1 MRVVMAVWGAAF
13 FIGLMITDG
22 SLIGA
27 FIVSCAVLAL
37 LLVRAA

>member
-22 SLIGA
+22 LIGA
-27 FIVSCAVLAL
+27 FYCSI
-37 LLVRAA
+37 VRAA